1 MSQVSKAAKKKAKEE
16 HERLIREAEAARRHG
31 DEAAPQTATDFDRL
45 TTASPNSSFV
55 WIKYMVSVKPM
66 MTLMDTPV
74 CIVSVE
80 RGVYDDVCLLSCFI
94 FKDCP

>member
-31 DEAAPQTATDFDRL
+31 EAAPQTATDFDRL

-55 WIKYMVSVKPM
+55 WIKYMVSVKQM
-66 MTLMDTPV
+66 MALMGP
-74 CIVSVE
+74 S
-80 RGVYDDVCLLSCFI
+80 LSAFI
-94 FKDCP
+94 